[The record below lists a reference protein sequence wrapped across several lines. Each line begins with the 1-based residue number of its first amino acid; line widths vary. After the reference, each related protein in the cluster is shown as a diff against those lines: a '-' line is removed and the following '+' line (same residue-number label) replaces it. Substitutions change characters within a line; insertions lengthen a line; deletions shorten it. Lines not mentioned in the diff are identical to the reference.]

1 MSNFKELAENSNYKL
16 LALKGAVAEYDIA
29 VTIAVQLILI
39 KFFVLIQLIV
49 YCTFRLELAKSFK
62 P

>member
-49 YCTFRLELAKSFK
+49 YCTFKLELAKSFK